1 MQRKMTC
8 EHGRSCQSR
17 MGLSFPTSVENKK
30 GSLTVRK
37 SDLLISYSEAGKASY
52 KGKRQAIIEA
62 NKGNMSLSQ

>member
-1 MQRKMTC
+1 
-8 EHGRSCQSR
+8 
-17 MGLSFPTSVENKK
+17 MGLSFPTSVESKK